1 MDKSKPFVFSVLIKG
16 EGTYKPSF
24 HWKLNAGRIGKGQDS
39 REIVATTTGATA
51 RPQTVSRDINPQYWH
66 LINEFEKL
74 TGVPLLLNTLFN
86 VQEPI
91 VLSPADAIN
100 TFSKAS
106 FDALVLENHLVVR
119 NQGEPAKQA

>member
-1 MDKSKPFVFSVLIKG
+1 M
-16 EGTYKPSF
+16 
-24 HWKLNAGRIGKGQDS
+24 
-39 REIVATTTGATA
+39 
-51 RPQTVSRDINPQYWH
+51 SRDINPRYWQ
-66 LINEFEKL
+66 LIDEFEKL
-74 TGVPLLLNTLFN
+74 TGVPLLLNTSFN

-119 NQGEPAKQA
+119 NEIQPAKQA

>member
-1 MDKSKPFVFSVLIKG
+1 
-16 EGTYKPSF
+16 
-24 HWKLNAGRIGKGQDS
+24 
-39 REIVATTTGATA
+39 
-51 RPQTVSRDINPQYWH
+51 
-66 LINEFEKL
+66 
-74 TGVPLLLNTLFN
+74 VPLLLNTSFN
-86 VQEPI
+86 VREPI

>member
-1 MDKSKPFVFSVLIKG
+1 MITVLNVVEEKRDKIPSVVHVDG
-16 EGTYKPSF
+16 
-24 HWKLNAGRIGKGQDS
+24 
-39 REIVATTTGATA
+39 TA
-51 RPQTVSRDINPQYWH
+51 RPQTVSRDINPRYWQ

-74 TGVPLLLNTLFN
+74 TGVPLLLNTSFN

-119 NQGEPAKQA
+119 D